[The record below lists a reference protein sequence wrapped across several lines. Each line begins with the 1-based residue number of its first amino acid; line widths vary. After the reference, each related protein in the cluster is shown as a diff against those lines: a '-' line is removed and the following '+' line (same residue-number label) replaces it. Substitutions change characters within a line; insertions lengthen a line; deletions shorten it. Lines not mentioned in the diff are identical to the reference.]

1 MRAAVIQDGVV
12 TNIIIVESLDDLP
25 NLVDSGDAHIGDAW
39 DGAKFIRAERPV
51 VPPEKPRM
59 TEEEKE
65 QLILSQ
71 SEMIAML
78 FEMVLGGGTR

>member
-1 MRAAVIQDGVV
+1 MRAAIVQDGVV
-12 TNIIIVESLDDLP
+12 TNVIVVDSLDDLP
-25 NLVDSGDAHIGDAW
+25 DLIDGSDAHIGDAW
-39 DGAKFIRAERPV
+39 DGKKLMRAEQPV
-51 VPPEKPRM
+51 TPAEKPRM

-78 FEMVLGGGTR
+78 FEMVLGGGTQ